1 MNPTRNFSFDNS
13 KPQTT
18 YTEQAFISHRKNS
31 RSMTASQARNRTLVP
46 CSTQESTDYVKKNED
61 TSITQ
66 FLKTMDIPSVTL
78 FKAPHSDIQI
88 EAWLNDKLKD
98 SRKLLQSRALTRA
111 SLPIRCG
118 SNPKVDVTL
127 DMEPLRAMG
136 LDRGTI

>member
-1 MNPTRNFSFDNS
+1 
-13 KPQTT
+13 
-18 YTEQAFISHRKNS
+18 
-31 RSMTASQARNRTLVP
+31 MTASQARNRTLVP